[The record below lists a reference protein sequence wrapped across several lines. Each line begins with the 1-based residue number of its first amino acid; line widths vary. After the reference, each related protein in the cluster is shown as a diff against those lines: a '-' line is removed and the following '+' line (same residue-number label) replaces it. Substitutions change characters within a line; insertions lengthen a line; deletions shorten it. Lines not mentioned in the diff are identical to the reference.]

1 MIGKVQSHSDAPS
14 FLCSVKSKGPGHRY
28 CSVWLLCQ
36 RYARTV
42 PAERRCGEDLH
53 EDECERLVERRSKRQ
68 GERPSQ
74 CDHHVN
80 GGGWAATGIHDGGV
94 PLHHL
99 TVLPPSPAPHGWW
112 SLLKSG
118 TPEKCIVWLGYWHKV
133 YLGKF
138 DGFLLGKGFKSMS
151 VLLSL

>member
-14 FLCSVKSKGPGHRY
+14 FLYSLKSKGAGHRY

-53 EDECERLVERRSKRQ
+53 EDECERLVERRSERQ

-80 GGGWAATGIHDGGV
+80 EGGWAATGTHDAGGE

-99 TVLPPSPAPHGWW
+99 TVVTPPESWLHMGGGPYWKQGLQKNALHG
-112 SLLKSG
+112 
-118 TPEKCIVWLGYWHKV
+118 
-133 YLGKF
+133 
-138 DGFLLGKGFKSMS
+138 
-151 VLLSL
+151 